1 LGEVE
6 VDVIQEV
13 LELEGLG
20 DSEGFLEVGAGDGVE
35 ALGLVESSDVLV
47 GQSDTL
53 LVVYAFMDGEGFLVG
68 F

>member
-6 VDVIQEV
+6 VEVIQLV
-13 LELEGLG
+13 LEPEGLG

-35 ALGLVESSDVLV
+35 ALVLVESPDVGV
-47 GQSDTL
+47 GHNDSL
-53 LVVYAFMDGEGFLVG
+53 LVVYALLDGEGFLEG